1 VPVGAFVIRRLY
13 HGIYVVLGVT
23 IVVFVVTRVIGDP
36 VSAMLP
42 METSAAQR
50 AAFAQQLGLDRSL
63 YIQFI
68 DFLADVAHLNLGE
81 SLWQHRPVTQ
91 IVFEKL
97 PITLY
102 LVGTAMALAIVLSI
116 PLGIV
121 AALKPG
127 RIADRIT
134 VVLSLIGLS
143 VPQFWLGLLL
153 ILLFAVDLRWL
164 PTSGSG
170 DVSHLILPAL
180 TLAVPAMTRI
190 LMVVRSSMMDELN
203 TQHIKVAIAKGLPF
217 RRVIGVHALRNIA
230 IPVMT
235 LAGWETVRALAGYSV
250 VVEAVFAWPGLGL
263 AAVQAIERQD
273 LILLQGI
280 VFYVAVMVV
289 IINIGLDLA
298 QKLVDPRVKFG

>member
-1 VPVGAFVIRRLY
+1 MGAFVIRRLY
-13 HGIYVVLGVT
+13 HAIYVILGVT

-50 AAFAQQLGLDRSL
+50 AAFAQQLGLDRPL

-68 DFLADVAHLNLGE
+68 DFLADLAHLNLGE

-102 LVGTAMALAIVLSI
+102 LVAAAMALAIALSI

-127 RIADRIT
+127 RMVDRIT

-153 ILLFAVDLRWL
+153 ILLFAVELRWL

-170 DVSHLILPAL
+170 DVAHLILPAL

-217 RRVIGVHALRNIA
+217 RRVVGVHALRNIA
-230 IPVMT
+230 VPVMT

-289 IINIGLDLA
+289 IINIGLDIA